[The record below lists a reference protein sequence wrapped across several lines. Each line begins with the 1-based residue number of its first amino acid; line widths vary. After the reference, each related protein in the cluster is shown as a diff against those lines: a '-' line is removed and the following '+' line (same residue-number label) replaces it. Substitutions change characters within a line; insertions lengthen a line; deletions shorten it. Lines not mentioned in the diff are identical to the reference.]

1 MKNLWK
7 KFVDFVTGTERLVVR
22 ARNDKGHY
30 VADDKSTDGVNEA
43 YKEVRVKK
51 RRGRPKQNVNR

>member
-1 MKNLWK
+1 M
-7 KFVDFVTGTERLVVR
+7 TGTERKLVR
-22 ARNDKGHY
+22 ARNSKGHY

-51 RRGRPKQNVNR
+51 KRGRPKLNVNS